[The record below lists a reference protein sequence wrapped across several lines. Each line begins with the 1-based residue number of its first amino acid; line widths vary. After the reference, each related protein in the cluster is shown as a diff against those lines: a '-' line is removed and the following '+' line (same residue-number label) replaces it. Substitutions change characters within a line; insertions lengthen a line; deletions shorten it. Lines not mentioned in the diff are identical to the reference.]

1 MSAVKRIGILYPDA
15 SVMLMSGALS
25 EATALAQARR
35 ECQIMNK
42 GERDPQRLAKFGEIM
57 VDLGSFKER
66 F

>member
-1 MSAVKRIGILYPDA
+1 MSAVKRIGIIYPDA

-25 EATALAQARR
+25 EAAALAQARR
-35 ECQIMNK
+35 ECKIMNK
-42 GERDPQRLAKFGEIM
+42 NERDPARLARFGEIL